1 MLESIKQFILTKV
14 VPFITTY
21 IVRWTLKFVGSVLLY
36 LGWEQSQYTEFV
48 AGVLT
53 FVFGAILSL
62 LFDKKK

>member
-1 MLESIKQFILTKV
+1 MFDSIKQFVLTKL

-21 IVRWTLKFVGSVLLY
+21 VVRWSLKFVGSVLLY
-36 LGWEQSQYTEFV
+36 IGWEQSQYTEFV

-53 FVFGAILSL
+53 FLFGIILSL